1 MAAQRKHEASPGAA
15 ATVLLDIDGMTCAS
29 CVSRVEKALAKVPG
43 VTRASV
49 NLATERA
56 TVEASADVSAAQLV
70 EAVEKAGYGATPIE
84 SAPAV
89 ATSAPVDHKAARSV
103 ELDIDGMT
111 CASCVSR
118 VEKALAKV
126 SGVTHASV
134 NLATERATVEA
145 SADVST
151 ARLVEAV
158 EQAGYRATPVESA
171 PSAATSAPV
180 DHKAAHS
187 VELDIDGMTCASCVS
202 RVEKALAKVPGVTH
216 ASVNLATERATVEAS
231 VDVPAAQ
238 LVEAVEQA
246 GYQATPVEP
255 ASSAATSE
263 PVAHKAAHSVELD
276 IDGMTCASCV
286 SRVEKA
292 LAKVPGVTHASV
304 NLATERATVDASVEV
319 SAARLVEAVEQAG
332 YGATPVEPAPSAAT
346 SAPVDHKAAH
356 SVELDIDGMTCASCV
371 SRVEKALAKVPGVT
385 HASVNLA
392 TERATVE
399 ASADVSA
406 AQLVEAVEQ
415 AGYQA
420 MPVESA
426 PSPARST
433 SAEREATHSIDL
445 DIGGM
450 TCASCVSRV
459 EKALE
464 KVPGVTHASVNLA
477 TERASVRA
485 AGPLDVDALIAAVTT
500 AGYRAAPAPAPSP
513 AADANAVASSTP
525 AAPDRD
531 ARKRQEALRERNLVI
546 ASAVLSA
553 PLVAPMLA
561 APLGI
566 DAMLPGW
573 LQLVLASIVQ
583 FGFGARFYRA
593 AWHAVKARAGN
604 MDLLVALG
612 TSAAYGLSLWMLL
625 RDPAHPG
632 HLYFEASAVI
642 VTLVRFGKWLEAR
655 AKRQTTD
662 AIRALNALR
671 PDRARIVD
679 NGVERDVPLA
689 QVRVG
694 TIVSVRPGERLPVDG
709 RVVSGR
715 SHVDES
721 LITGES
727 LPVPKDDGDAVTAGS
742 INGEG
747 ALVVETTAIGAET
760 TLARIIRL
768 VESAQ
773 AEKAPIQRL
782 VDRVSAVFVPT
793 ILGIAVLTLVGWL
806 LAGAGAET
814 AILNAVAVL
823 VIACPCAL
831 GLATPAAI
839 MAGTGVAARH
849 GVLIKDAQALE
860 LAQRA
865 TVIAFDKTGTLTEGK
880 PSVTAFDAVDLPR
893 DDALALAAAVQR
905 HSDHPLARAV
915 VAAYDAQ
922 RNAQAAPVA
931 TDARAVAGRGVEAR
945 VDGRL
950 LALGSTR
957 WRDELGIVVPPAL
970 DARAAELERA
980 GNTISWLMHADA
992 PRAAIALIAFGD
1004 TVKAGARDAIA
1015 ALADRH
1021 VASVLVTGD
1030 NRGSAAAVAAA
1041 LGIDEVHAQ
1050 VLPDDKARVVA
1061 SLKREHGGVVAMV
1074 GDGINDAPALAAADV
1089 GIAMATGTDVAMHTA
1104 GITLMRGDPALVAD
1118 AIDISKR
1125 TYRKIQQN
1133 LFWAFVYNLIGVPLA
1148 ALGWL
1153 NPVIAGAAMAFS
1165 SVSVVTNALLLRRWK
1180 GRAR

>member
-1 MAAQRKHEASPGAA
+1 MNRAFGESDMTEPLASAALQTVELTVDGMHCGGCTGRVQRALAAVPGVVEAAVDLDAHA
-15 ATVLLDIDGMTCAS
+15 ATVTAHDAVEPAQLVDAVCAAGYRAAVRKAAGEAVAAAHAEHATRVEAPPVTATALPATATTIELDINGMTCAS

-43 VTRASV
+43 VTRATV

-56 TVEASADVSAAQLV
+56 TVDAAADVSASQLAD
-70 EAVEKAGYGATPIE
+70 AVRQAGYGATPL
-84 SAPAV
+84 APDTAV
-89 ATSAPVDHKAARSV
+89 LP
-103 ELDIDGMT
+103 
-111 CASCVSR
+111 
-118 VEKALAKV
+118 
-126 SGVTHASV
+126 
-134 NLATERATVEA
+134 
-145 SADVST
+145 
-151 ARLVEAV
+151 
-158 EQAGYRATPVESA
+158 A
-171 PSAATSAPV
+171 PSAPLAP
-180 DHKAAHS
+180 AGI
-187 VELDIDGMTCASCVS
+187 ELDIDGMTCASCVS

-216 ASVNLATERATVEAS
+216 ASVNLATERAS
-231 VDVPAAQ
+231 VHGTGA
-238 LVEAVEQA
+238 
-246 GYQATPVEP
+246 
-255 ASSAATSE
+255 
-263 PVAHKAAHSVELD
+263 LD
-276 IDGMTCASCV
+276 TDT
-286 SRVEKA
+286 
-292 LAKVPGVTHASV
+292 
-304 NLATERATVDASVEV
+304 
-319 SAARLVEAVEQAG
+319 
-332 YGATPVEPAPSAAT
+332 
-346 SAPVDHKAAH
+346 
-356 SVELDIDGMTCASCV
+356 
-371 SRVEKALAKVPGVT
+371 
-385 HASVNLA
+385 
-392 TERATVE
+392 
-399 ASADVSA
+399 
-406 AQLVEAVEQ
+406 
-415 AGYQA
+415 
-420 MPVESA
+420 
-426 PSPARST
+426 
-433 SAEREATHSIDL
+433 
-445 DIGGM
+445 
-450 TCASCVSRV
+450 
-459 EKALE
+459 
-464 KVPGVTHASVNLA
+464 
-477 TERASVRA
+477 
-485 AGPLDVDALIAAVTT
+485 LIAAVTT
-500 AGYRAAPAPAPSP
+500 AGYQASLAAT
-513 AADANAVASSTP
+513 ADAGASTDATARASAG
-525 AAPDRD
+525 AAAQAPD
-531 ARKRQEALRERNLVI
+531 ARKHREAIRERNLVI
-546 ASAVLSA
+546 GSAVLSA
-553 PLVAPMLA
+553 PLVVPMLV
-561 APLGI
+561 APFGI

-573 LQLVLASIVQ
+573 LQLVLASLVQ

-593 AWHAVKARAGN
+593 AWHAVKARTGN

-612 TSAAYGLSLWMLL
+612 TSAAFGLSLWMLL

-655 AKRQTTD
+655 AKRQTTE

-671 PDRARIVD
+671 PDRARVVEH
-679 NGVERDVPLA
+679 GVERDVPLA

-694 TIVSVRPGERLPVDG
+694 TTVSIRPGERVPVDG
-709 RVVSGR
+709 RIVSGR

-727 LPVPKDDGDAVTAGS
+727 LPVPKDDGDPVTAGS

-747 ALVVETTAIGAET
+747 ALLVETTAIGAET

-782 VDRVSAVFVPT
+782 VDRVSEVFVPA

-806 LAGAGAET
+806 IAGAGTET
-814 AILNAVAVL
+814 GILNAVAVL

-860 LAQRA
+860 LAQRT

-880 PSVTAFDAVDLPR
+880 PSVTAFDAVGIPR
-893 DDALALAAAVQR
+893 EQALALAAAVQR
-905 HSDHPLARAV
+905 QSDHPLARAV
-915 VAAYDAQ
+915 VAAHDADVVA
-922 RNAQAAPVA
+922 RGGGAGSAEVVAA
-931 TDARAVAGRGVEAR
+931 DARAVAGRGVEAR
-945 VDGRL
+945 VDGQL

-957 WRDELGIVVPPAL
+957 WRDELGIVVSPEL

-980 GNTISWLMHADA
+980 GNTISWLM
-992 PRAAIALIAFGD
+992 RAGASPALLALIAFGD
-1004 TVKAGARDAIA
+1004 TVKPGARDAVA
-1015 ALADRH
+1015 ALSARG

-1030 NRGSAAAVAAA
+1030 NRGSAAAVAAS
-1041 LGIDEVHAQ
+1041 LGIGEVHAQ

-1061 SLKREHGGVVAMV
+1061 ELKRTHGGIVAMV